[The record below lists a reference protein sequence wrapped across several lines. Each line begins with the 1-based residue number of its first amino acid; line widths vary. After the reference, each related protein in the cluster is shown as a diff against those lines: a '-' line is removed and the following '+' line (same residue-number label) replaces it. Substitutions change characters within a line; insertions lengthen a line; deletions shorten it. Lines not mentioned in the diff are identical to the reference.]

1 MKTTTAE
8 NIRKELKALAYPK
21 YLKFHSY
28 LLLEPTIFLV
38 CVYLNCGQWQ
48 KK

>member
-8 NIRKELKALAYPK
+8 NIRKELKALADPNIENSTLTY
-21 YLKFHSY
+21 S
-28 LLLEPTIFLV
+28 LEPTIFLV